1 MTQIAAPATLQ
12 EALTLAYQHRKRT
25 RWLVG
30 KSDLLG
36 LDYSSVPR
44 DSFIIDAR
52 GVAEFRSIERFHEGL
67 WGVGVF
73 APVASLDGHREIA
86 RTLVGET
93 EMPLLRLLGLQ
104 AKLTIGMPGTT
115 RTVGLAS
122 IYADGKLAIEPHEVP
137 IALEVPKHSP
147 GLAFAERRR
156 ATTDGAESYDLRLLI
171 CMQVG
176 SLGRV
181 EAVRIAIA
189 LDAGGPVRASSAE
202 ERLANRRL
210 GDRRAEADAFGE
222 AARLA
227 AGTFPSVDAK
237 TSAVARALPALMLS
251 ALKEA
256 YGAARS
262 CA

>member
-1 MTQIAAPATLQ
+1 VTHIAAPETLQ
-12 EALTLAYQHRKRT
+12 AALTLAYQHRKRT

-52 GVAEFRSIERFHEGL
+52 GVAEFRAIERFHEGL

-73 APVASLDGHREIA
+73 TPVAALDHHREIGRA
-86 RTLVGET
+86 LVGET
-93 EMPLLRLLGLQ
+93 AMPLLRLLGLQ

-115 RTVGLAS
+115 RTVALAS

-137 IALEVPKHSP
+137 IALEVPKHPP

-156 ATTDGAESYDLRLLI
+156 ATSDGAASYDLRLLV
-171 CMQVG
+171 CMKVG
-176 SLGRV
+176 SLGSI

-189 LDAGGPVRASSAE
+189 LDAGGPVRVTQAE
-202 ERLANRRL
+202 ERLANKRL
-210 GDRRAEADAFGE
+210 ADRRAESDAFGE

-227 AGTFPSVDAK
+227 AGTFPSTDAK
-237 TSAVARALPALMLS
+237 TSAVARALPALTLS

-256 YGAARS
+256 YGAARL
-262 CA
+262 AL